1 MAPKLVS
8 QGSVLLGSQVLYK
21 HQACCFWNVPC
32 VAIKPVTAATV
43 IAPRRWWVLAAAQAL
58 SACSLWRPLQ
68 PGGFLA
74 ATVTRVF
81 QGRYYQ
87 PVLPGCRGAPWRAGR
102 QDAGLAF
109 SPLKLPSWDFHAR
122 SCLLALRPWGL
133 YGKLCFFKVK
143 QTELKCFFQRC

>member
-58 SACSLWRPLQ
+58 SACSPWRPLQ

-74 ATVTRVF
+74 ATVTRVSRGATVSQCF
-81 QGRYYQ
+81 QDAAVDPGGRGGRML
-87 PVLPGCRGAPWRAGR
+87 VLP
-102 QDAGLAF
+102 F
-109 SPLKLPSWDFHAR
+109 PL
-122 SCLLALRPWGL
+122 
-133 YGKLCFFKVK
+133 
-143 QTELKCFFQRC
+143 